1 MAIYHLHGQI
11 ISRSKGHSVVA
22 AAAYRAGEKIV
33 NQYDGVIHDYRN
45 KSGIVYREILL
56 AEEAPERYRDR
67 SALWNAAERR
77 ETRKNSQLG
86 RELNVALPRELAV
99 KDWTKLVREYVQGT
113 FVRYGMCADIA
124 IHDKR
129 DGNPHAHILLTM
141 RHVGPEGFGAKE
153 RGWNDQGNM
162 EVWRQAWAAQVN
174 GALEKMKT
182 GQRLDHR
189 SYQRQGLAKRATVHL
204 GVAAKLEARG
214 IRTERGD
221 INREIEE
228 ENRALEQAERELLQK
243 AKAALRRERKS
254 DGSEK
259 AAFAGVGDG
268 FDADFRAQKRKQLPT
283 PEEVGQ
289 EMAQL
294 RNRYCQLAYED
305 IREKHR
311 REQELWKLKNRE
323 QELRNKMDEIEESIR
338 DIEICRER
346 LPKLEEEYRKP
357 GFFRKKKR
365 DRLRFDLELCADAE
379 DRAVRKLRGKFGIIL
394 EEGPQ
399 VLGRM
404 QRELSQI
411 RAELEQLEASPFA
424 QHKEDRSE
432 IARAY
437 ILQRMETEASPE
449 REAIRRVEAQTPPF
463 QPDSEEQLPAQYRYE
478 LENAVKW
485 LERVLWDEVR
495 QLKPRLSE
503 EARLWW
509 ERLEAQQWENRCDLS
524 YDDEWDVL
532 D

>member
-1 MAIYHLHGQI
+1 
-11 ISRSKGHSVVA
+11 
-22 AAAYRAGEKIV
+22 
-33 NQYDGVIHDYRN
+33 
-45 KSGIVYREILL
+45 
-56 AEEAPERYRDR
+56 
-67 SALWNAAERR
+67 
-77 ETRKNSQLG
+77 
-86 RELNVALPRELAV
+86 
-99 KDWTKLVREYVQGT
+99 
-113 FVRYGMCADIA
+113 
-124 IHDKR
+124 
-129 DGNPHAHILLTM
+129 
-141 RHVGPEGFGAKE
+141 
-153 RGWNDQGNM
+153 
-162 EVWRQAWAAQVN
+162 
-174 GALEKMKT
+174 
-182 GQRLDHR
+182 
-189 SYQRQGLAKRATVHL
+189 
-204 GVAAKLEARG
+204 
-214 IRTERGD
+214 
-221 INREIEE
+221 
-228 ENRALEQAERELLQK
+228 
-243 AKAALRRERKS
+243 
-254 DGSEK
+254 
-259 AAFAGVGDG
+259 
-268 FDADFRAQKRKQLPT
+268 
-283 PEEVGQ
+283 
-289 EMAQL
+289 MAQL

-338 DIEICRER
+338 DIEICRAR

-365 DRLRFDLELCADAE
+365 DRLRFYLELCADAE
-379 DRAVRKLRGKFGIIL
+379 DRAVRKLREKFGIIL

-404 QRELSQI
+404 QSELSQI

-449 REAIRRVEAQTPPF
+449 REAQAPPF